1 MVKLEF
7 KLASLALPVMGMLV
21 ACSVCACRKEKPDAD
36 GVKPAPKLDEV
47 YVAEGNSYMHDPVF
61 RAALAKEWEVRE
73 EIGRKQ
79 LAVTSKMQA
88 ILEECGGD
96 KAKAEARADYQALM
110 AETKANARAY
120 EESRSRAQTISRNRI
135 LRAQEDSK
143 RVQRGE
149 AKAIEVNTIPN
160 NTISNEGEK
169 NK

>member
-1 MVKLEF
+1 
-7 KLASLALPVMGMLV
+7 MGMLM

-36 GVKPAPKLDEV
+36 GAKPAPKLDEV

-96 KAKAEARADYQALM
+96 KAKAEARADYQVLM